1 MTTWESGADFSF
13 FLHMII
19 TSAFIFSLFFFCILF
34 TFIDDLRKMLIVHDL
49 QYSCILL
56 WTIVVIRII
65 MEESMEMQ
73 EQQRRKSIWFFSYD
87 KIRFGYFKCLPSGTG
102 DQSDDFSL
110 FSSRDNVKQC
120 RFNVLCRLVH
130 VFFIRT
136 NYTSHSFY

>member
-1 MTTWESGADFSF
+1 
-13 FLHMII
+13 
-19 TSAFIFSLFFFCILF
+19 LF
-34 TFIDDLRKMLIVHDL
+34 TFFDDLRKMLIVHDL

-102 DQSDDFSL
+102 DQSDDFLL
-110 FSSRDNVKQC
+110 FSSRDNVK
-120 RFNVLCRLVH
+120 
-130 VFFIRT
+130 
-136 NYTSHSFY
+136 